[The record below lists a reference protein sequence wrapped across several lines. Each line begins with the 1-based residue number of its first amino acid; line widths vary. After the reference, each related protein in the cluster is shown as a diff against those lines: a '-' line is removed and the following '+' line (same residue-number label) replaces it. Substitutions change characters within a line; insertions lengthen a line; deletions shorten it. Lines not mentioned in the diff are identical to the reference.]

1 MQIIKANPNYLLLTT
16 VLSAAISLGG
26 TALSAN
32 AGTQATPEATPA
44 DVVKSLE
51 ESGGVHPG
59 QRRNHTKGTCA
70 VGDFVGTSDAA
81 KYSSSALFS
90 GKKIPVVARFSL
102 AGGNP
107 EAADAARSPR
117 GLALEFSLPQGSL
130 QHITMLNLPVF
141 VTSQPTVFNELLIA
155 TKADPKT
162 GKPDPE
168 TVKAFFTA
176 HPEVLKP
183 ASFFSEHNPPENYY
197 SAEFYGIHTFK
208 FVDAAKTEH
217 LVKWRFVPQD
227 GAKPLT
233 DAELKAAP
241 HDFLEKNLIA
251 KVKTAPVK
259 WDMIVFLGEPG
270 DAEVDATKAWPEDR
284 KHFRAGTLTISQAMP
299 QKGAACEN
307 INFDPLVM
315 APGMAPTNDPILL
328 FRSPAYAISFGKRM
342 TGQ

>member
-1 MQIIKANPNYLLLTT
+1 MQKFKAMPSHLLLSVALVSATSL
-16 VLSAAISLGG
+16 LSSVAQAKPMAAAE
-26 TALSAN
+26 T
-32 AGTQATPEATPA
+32 TPA
-44 DVVKSLE
+44 DVVKTLE

-59 QRRNHTKGTCA
+59 QRRNHIKGTCA
-70 VGDFVGTSDAA
+70 VGSFVGTSDAA

-90 GKKIPVVARFSL
+90 GKEIPVVARFSL

-107 EAADAARSPR
+107 DTPDAARSPR
-117 GLALEFSLPQGSL
+117 GLALEFSLPQGSI
-130 QHITMLNLPVF
+130 QHITMLNQPIF
-141 VTSQPTVFNELLIA
+141 VTAQPTVFNALLIA

-162 GKPDPE
+162 GQPDPQ
-168 TVKAFFTA
+168 TVKAFFTL

-183 ASFFSEHNPPENYY
+183 ATFFKDHNPPENYY

-208 FVDAAKTEH
+208 MIDTAKVEH

-233 DAELKAAP
+233 DDELKAAP

-251 KVKTAPVK
+251 KVSAAPAK
-259 WDMIVFLGEPG
+259 WDMIVSVGEPG

-284 KHFRAGTLTISQAMP
+284 KHFKAGTLTISAAMP
-299 QKGAACEN
+299 QKGAACET

-315 APGMAPTNDPILL
+315 APGIAPTNDPILL